1 MKKFSIKIKELILY
15 ILFILVIVSYSIMTN
30 KRNIR
35 DNSNMAF
42 ISAIEKEREL
52 FISKFNIKYNPN
64 YSPDSVS
71 VNEKIDWTSQ
81 AYLIMQDSCRH
92 RLDSIFKIEIISHG
106 LNLRSSI
113 SYTYNG
119 KTTNSD
125 EKIIKGTKIIHE
137 KTYRKDNKKENDIT
151 LRAYV
156 YLPLHVLIGNT
167 IFILIILNT
176 IGITVF
182 FLINKKYKKKQI
194 KETATHLEIETRTTN
209 KEHWIVIKDDILWDE
224 KNGIIKKGEKT
235 IILKGESFKYFKL
248 FIKNESF
255 FLRYE
260 DIYESYGLKSE
271 TKEYKDRI
279 YQSIKKL
286 KKEIADI
293 GIKII
298 SFRGNGYQLTFH

>member
-1 MKKFSIKIKELILY
+1 
-15 ILFILVIVSYSIMTN
+15 
-30 KRNIR
+30 
-35 DNSNMAF
+35 MAF

-194 KETATHLEIETRTTN
+194 KETVTHLEIETRTTN

-248 FIKNESF
+248 FIKKESF

-260 DIYESYGLKSE
+260 DIYQSYGLKSE
-271 TKEYKDRI
+271 TIEYKDRI